1 MEEQIMTRILIVDD
15 KPENLYLL
23 QAMLD
28 SNDFKTIIAKNG
40 AEALGL
46 LRNNM
51 PDLIISDILMPVMDG
66 FTLCKECKK
75 DEKLKNIPFFFYTAT
90 YTDTKD
96 EEYALSL
103 GADRFILKPQE
114 PDNFLKIIYD
124 FMEDVKNKKIQSK
137 EITQSSETIVLK
149 EYNEVLIRKI
159 EDKMLQTQKNEK
171 DLKSYSEK
179 LENEIRTR
187 QEKEEILRKSEEYN
201 RLLFNTSPIGLA
213 LCRMDRSLVD
223 INPAYAKILGRTV
236 EDTLKLSYWDITP
249 EKYAAQEE
257 EQLKNLEKTGHYGLY
272 EKEYIHKDGHLV
284 PVLLQGLTIERD
296 GECFIWS
303 TVENITER
311 KEAEIALQK
320 SQHLF
325 QTLAEVSP
333 VGIFRTTPE
342 GETTYVNPKWTELSG
357 LTLDEALGDKWLKA
371 VHPEDQ
377 TKIIENWNSDIKSQK
392 LSNAEYRF
400 LRDDGTIVWV
410 MGNAVPEWD
419 EDQIIGYIGTITDF
433 TERKRLEVTQ
443 EALVKISNAVL
454 SSQNIETFFRFIFTE
469 LQEIINTSNFYIA
482 LYDEE
487 TQMISTP
494 FIADQLD
501 EDLKGF
507 PVGKS
512 MTGYV
517 IKNNKSMLINQE
529 DMADLRKKG
538 VVEMVGPPSEVWIGV
553 PLFVKESVTGAIVI
567 QNYEGEKILG
577 EEELKILEYIAPQ
590 ISLAIERKKTFE
602 DLKVALGKAQESDSL
617 KSAFLANMS
626 HEIRTPMNGIFGF
639 AGLLKEPGLTGEE
652 QQEYI
657 SLIEKGG
664 ERMLNIINNIVSIS
678 KIESGQMEINIQESN
693 INEQIQYIYTFF
705 KPQIEEKGMQFLFRD
720 FLPSNKAILKT
731 DQEKFYAILTNLVNN
746 AVKYTEKGFI
756 EIGYYKR
763 DNYLEF
769 YVKDTGLGIPRDRQ
783 NAIFERFIQADISD
797 KMALQGA
804 GLGLSISKAY
814 IEMLGGR
821 IWVDSEEGVGSTF
834 YFTLPYQINSE
845 EKLMV
850 NNFVPVEG
858 KEYNIRNLKILI
870 AEDDEATE
878 ILISIIVKKFCIEAL
893 KARTGKETVEICRK
907 NSDINLILMDI
918 QMPDMNGYEAT
929 RQIRQFN
936 KEVIII
942 AQTAFGLTGDREKSI
957 EAGCNEYITKPII
970 TDKLLALIQ
979 KYFKKYSK

>member
-1 MEEQIMTRILIVDD
+1 
-15 KPENLYLL
+15 
-23 QAMLD
+23 
-28 SNDFKTIIAKNG
+28 
-40 AEALGL
+40 
-46 LRNNM
+46 
-51 PDLIISDILMPVMDG
+51 
-66 FTLCKECKK
+66 
-75 DEKLKNIPFFFYTAT
+75 
-90 YTDTKD
+90 
-96 EEYALSL
+96 
-103 GADRFILKPQE
+103 
-114 PDNFLKIIYD
+114 
-124 FMEDVKNKKIQSK
+124 
-137 EITQSSETIVLK
+137 
-149 EYNEVLIRKI
+149 
-159 EDKMLQTQKNEK
+159 
-171 DLKSYSEK
+171 
-179 LENEIRTR
+179 
-187 QEKEEILRKSEEYN
+187 
-201 RLLFNTSPIGLA
+201 
-213 LCRMDRSLVD
+213 
-223 INPAYAKILGRTV
+223 
-236 EDTLKLSYWDITP
+236 
-249 EKYAAQEE
+249 
-257 EQLKNLEKTGHYGLY
+257 
-272 EKEYIHKDGHLV
+272 
-284 PVLLQGLTIERD
+284 
-296 GECFIWS
+296 
-303 TVENITER
+303 
-311 KEAEIALQK
+311 
-320 SQHLF
+320 
-325 QTLAEVSP
+325 
-333 VGIFRTTPE
+333 
-342 GETTYVNPKWTELSG
+342 
-357 LTLDEALGDKWLKA
+357 
-371 VHPEDQ
+371 
-377 TKIIENWNSDIKSQK
+377 
-392 LSNAEYRF
+392 
-400 LRDDGTIVWV
+400 
-410 MGNAVPEWD
+410 
-419 EDQIIGYIGTITDF
+419 
-433 TERKRLEVTQ
+433 
-443 EALVKISNAVL
+443 
-454 SSQNIETFFRFIFTE
+454 
-469 LQEIINTSNFYIA
+469 
-482 LYDEE
+482 
-487 TQMISTP
+487 
-494 FIADQLD
+494 
-501 EDLKGF
+501 
-507 PVGKS
+507 
-512 MTGYV
+512 
-517 IKNNKSMLINQE
+517 
-529 DMADLRKKG
+529 
-538 VVEMVGPPSEVWIGV
+538 MVGPPSEVWIGV